1 MKKRTAVLVMIAA
14 ICFISFVC
22 MKNIFWT
29 ETENIES
36 IEIDARLT
44 QKIPNTYT
52 AYTCVK
58 DLSLRHE
65 SDETRQ
71 AFLFSSKEMDDFVYA
86 FYLGEDFVMGGKP
99 ILDANNPIS
108 FERTKIDDTEII
120 LFFSKGNVEG
130 GEAIFE
136 DNDGNILKQI
146 MLVNE
151 PMIQILEERELIRAT
166 VCKIRMG

>member
-71 AFLFSSKEMDDFVYA
+71 ATAFLFSSKYCH
-86 FYLGEDFVMGGKP
+86 
-99 ILDANNPIS
+99 
-108 FERTKIDDTEII
+108 DDT
-120 LFFSKGNVEG
+120 S
-130 GEAIFE
+130 
-136 DNDGNILKQI
+136 
-146 MLVNE
+146 
-151 PMIQILEERELIRAT
+151 
-166 VCKIRMG
+166 

>member
-58 DLSLRHE
+58 D
-65 SDETRQ
+65 ETRQ
-71 AFLFSSKEMDDFVYA
+71 ATAFLFSSKEMDDFVYA

-166 VCKIRMG
+166 VCKIRMS